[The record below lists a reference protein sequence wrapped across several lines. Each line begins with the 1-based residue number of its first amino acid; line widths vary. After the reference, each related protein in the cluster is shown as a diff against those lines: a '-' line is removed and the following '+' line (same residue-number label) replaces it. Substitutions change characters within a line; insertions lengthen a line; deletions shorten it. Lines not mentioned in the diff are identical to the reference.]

1 MKKVF
6 IALMMPLIV
15 SVSVPAQTMGSF
27 SGKVVD
33 SSGEP
38 LIGAGVVIKG
48 TTNGSATDYD
58 GNYMLTG
65 ISFPVTVVVSCIGY
79 DDSEIHLTGKERQP
93 YVITLN
99 DSRNVLDEIVV
110 VGYGTQKKSSLSG
123 AVGIVDGASL
133 EKRPAVSAAN
143 ALQGADPSL
152 YIKMGNGGPNSSPS
166 INVRGSIS
174 VNGGSPLVLADG
186 VEVSLQQI
194 NPNDIESV
202 SVLKDAST
210 CAI

>member
-65 ISFPVTVVVSCIGY
+65 ISFPVTVVV
-79 DDSEIHLTGKERQP
+79 
-93 YVITLN
+93 
-99 DSRNVLDEIVV
+99 
-110 VGYGTQKKSSLSG
+110 G
-123 AVGIVDGASL
+123 AI
-133 EKRPAVSAAN
+133 
-143 ALQGADPSL
+143 
-152 YIKMGNGGPNSSPS
+152 M
-166 INVRGSIS
+166 
-174 VNGGSPLVLADG
+174 
-186 VEVSLQQI
+186 
-194 NPNDIESV
+194 
-202 SVLKDAST
+202 
-210 CAI
+210 

>member
-58 GNYMLTG
+58 GNYNRNAKKIYIVNRKITRTG
-65 ISFPVTVVVSCIGY
+65 YTIFS
-79 DDSEIHLTGKERQP
+79 
-93 YVITLN
+93 
-99 DSRNVLDEIVV
+99 
-110 VGYGTQKKSSLSG
+110 
-123 AVGIVDGASL
+123 
-133 EKRPAVSAAN
+133 
-143 ALQGADPSL
+143 
-152 YIKMGNGGPNSSPS
+152 
-166 INVRGSIS
+166 
-174 VNGGSPLVLADG
+174 
-186 VEVSLQQI
+186 
-194 NPNDIESV
+194 
-202 SVLKDAST
+202 
-210 CAI
+210 